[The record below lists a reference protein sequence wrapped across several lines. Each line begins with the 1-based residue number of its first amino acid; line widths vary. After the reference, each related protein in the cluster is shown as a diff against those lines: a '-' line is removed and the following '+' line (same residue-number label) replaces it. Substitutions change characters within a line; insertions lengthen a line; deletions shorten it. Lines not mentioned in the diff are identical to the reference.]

1 MTKILVIEDEPSLR
15 EEILD
20 ILESEGFDVMGAE
33 DGLEGLDSAQTNFP
47 DLILCDVMLPRADGY
62 AVLSGLRQNPDTALI
77 PFIFLTAKAT
87 RENVRQGMDLGADD
101 YLTKPFRM
109 DELLNA
115 ITSRLTKQA
124 TIVQIHQ
131 KVTQLQHSNLLKDEF
146 IGTASQELRG
156 PATNIMMALK
166 LLQQAANPEQ
176 TQRYIDRLQQEC
188 YREIHLIDDLLDL
201 HYLGANERPLQP
213 EKLNLQTWIPAIVEP
228 FKTQARKRQQ
238 TLWSNIPPYLP
249 MPVIDAADFKR
260 ILSELLNNACKYT
273 APGGK
278 IVLEARC
285 DLTASEAI
293 NPDGQMIMLIV
304 SNEAEIPDKFIPN
317 LFQPFYRVPES
328 DRWQQGGNGLGLTLI
343 EKLAKRLN
351 GKVQISSKAGWT
363 QFTLQLPIETNLP
376 TTLAPNK

>member
-33 DGLEGLDSAQTNFP
+33 DGVQGLHLAQTTPF
-47 DLILCDVMLPRADGY
+47 DLILCDVMLPEADGY
-62 AVLSGLRQNPDTALI
+62 TVLSSLRQHPDTALI

-87 RENVRQGMDLGADD
+87 RENVRQGMELGADD
-101 YLTKPFRM
+101 YLTKPFRT

-124 TIVQIHQ
+124 AIIQIHQ
-131 KVTQLQHSNLLKDEF
+131 KVIHLQHSNLLKDEF
-146 IGTASQELRG
+146 IETASQELRR

-166 LLQQAANPEQ
+166 LLRQASNPEQ

-188 YREIHLIDDLLDL
+188 SREINLINDLLDL

-213 EKLNLQTWIPAIVEP
+213 ETLNLQTWIPAIVEP
-228 FKTQARKRQQ
+228 FKTQVRQRQQ

-249 MPVIDAADFKR
+249 MPTIDVADFKR
-260 ILSELLNNACKYT
+260 ILSELLNNACKFT

-285 DLTASEAI
+285 DLTAS
-293 NPDGQMIMLIV
+293 DGQMIIFIV
-304 SNEAEIPDKFIPN
+304 SNEAEIPDEFIPN
-317 LFQPFYRVPES
+317 LFQPFYRVPEI
-328 DRWQQGGNGLGLTLI
+328 DRWQQGGNGLGLTLV
-343 EKLAKRLN
+343 EKLAERLN
-351 GKVQISSKAGWT
+351 GKIQISSKAGWT

-376 TTLAPNK
+376 VALVPN

>member
-33 DGLEGLDSAQTNFP
+33 DGIQGLNLAQTIPF
-47 DLILCDVMLPRADGY
+47 DLILCDVMLPEADGY
-62 AVLSGLRQNPDTALI
+62 AVLSSLRQHPDTALI

-101 YLTKPFRM
+101 YLTKPFRT

-124 TIVQIHQ
+124 PIVQIHQ
-131 KVTQLQHSNLLKDEF
+131 KVIQLQHSNLLKDEF

-166 LLQQAANPEQ
+166 LLRQASNPEQ

-188 YREIHLIDDLLDL
+188 SREINLINDLLDL

-228 FKTQARKRQQ
+228 FKTQAQKRQQ
-238 TLWSNIPPYLP
+238 TLWSNIPPR
-249 MPVIDAADFKR
+249 A
-260 ILSELLNNACKYT
+260 NASKY
-273 APGGK
+273 
-278 IVLEARC
+278 
-285 DLTASEAI
+285 
-293 NPDGQMIMLIV
+293 
-304 SNEAEIPDKFIPN
+304 
-317 LFQPFYRVPES
+317 
-328 DRWQQGGNGLGLTLI
+328 
-343 EKLAKRLN
+343 
-351 GKVQISSKAGWT
+351 
-363 QFTLQLPIETNLP
+363 
-376 TTLAPNK
+376 